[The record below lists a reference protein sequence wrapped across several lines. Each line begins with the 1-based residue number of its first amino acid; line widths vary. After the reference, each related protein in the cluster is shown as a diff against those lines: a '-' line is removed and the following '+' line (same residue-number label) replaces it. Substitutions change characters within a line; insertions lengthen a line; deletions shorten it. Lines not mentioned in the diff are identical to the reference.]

1 MRAMHDFRVLARYA
15 VFAVFVLSVV
25 VALAAWLL
33 RTRRV
38 SPFGALGRA
47 LRGASDPLIRPVEAR
62 LVRLGGNPVNAA
74 WWLVVVVALGGIVLL
89 SLLDW
94 AVGTVYGITA
104 AAGGG
109 PRAVLAFLIGALYSI
124 LFAALLIRVIGSW
137 FGVFRYSRW
146 MRPAYVLTD
155 WLVEPIRRL
164 LPPMGALDW
173 SPLVAWLVLWL
184 LKQLL
189 LKAVFF

>member
-1 MRAMHDFRVLARYA
+1 MHDFRVLVRYA

-25 VALAAWLL
+25 VAFTAWLV
-33 RTRRV
+33 RARRV

-47 LRGASDPLIRPVEAR
+47 LRAASDPLIRPVEMR
-62 LVRLGGNPVNAA
+62 LVRLGGNPVNAG
-74 WWLVVVVALGGIVLL
+74 WWLVVVVALGGVVLL

-94 AVGTVYGITA
+94 AVGLFYGISA

-109 PRAVLAFLIGALYSI
+109 PRAVLAFLIGALYSV
-124 LFAALLIRVIGSW
+124 LFAALLLRVTGSW
-137 FGVFRYSRW
+137 FGLFRYSRW
-146 MRPAYVLTD
+146 MRPAYALTD

-189 LKAVFF
+189 LNVVLL

>member
-1 MRAMHDFRVLARYA
+1 MHDFRVLVRYA

-25 VALAAWLL
+25 VAFTAWLV
-33 RTRRV
+33 RARRV

-47 LRGASDPLIRPVEAR
+47 LRAASDPLIRPVEMR
-62 LVRLGGNPVNAA
+62 LVRLGGNPVNAG
-74 WWLVVVVALGGIVLL
+74 WWLVVVVALGGVVLL

-94 AVGTVYGITA
+94 AVGLFYGISA

-109 PRAVLAFLIGALYSI
+109 PRAVLAFLIGALYSV
-124 LFAALLIRVIGSW
+124 LFAALLLRVIGSW
-137 FGVFRYSRW
+137 FGLFRYSRW
-146 MRPAYVLTD
+146 MRPAYALTD

-164 LPPMGALDW
+164 LPPMGALGW

-189 LKAVFF
+189 LNVVLL

>member
-1 MRAMHDFRVLARYA
+1 MHDFRVLVRYA

-25 VALAAWLL
+25 VAFTAWLV
-33 RTRRV
+33 RARRV

-47 LRGASDPLIRPVEAR
+47 LRAASDPLIRPVEMR
-62 LVRLGGNPVNAA
+62 LVRLGGNPVNAG
-74 WWLVVVVALGGIVLL
+74 WWLVVVVALGGVVLL

-94 AVGTVYGITA
+94 AVGLFYGISA

-109 PRAVLAFLIGALYSI
+109 PRAVLAFLIGALYSV
-124 LFAALLIRVIGSW
+124 LFAALLLRVIGSW
-137 FGVFRYSRW
+137 FGLFRYSRW
-146 MRPAYVLTD
+146 MRPAHALTD

-189 LKAVFF
+189 LNVVLL

>member
-1 MRAMHDFRVLARYA
+1 MHDFRVLVRYA

-25 VALAAWLL
+25 VAFTAWLV
-33 RTRRV
+33 RARRV

-47 LRGASDPLIRPVEAR
+47 LRAASDPLIRPVEMR
-62 LVRLGGNPVNAA
+62 LVRLGGNPVNAG
-74 WWLVVVVALGGIVLL
+74 WWLVVVVALGGVVLL

-94 AVGTVYGITA
+94 AVGLFYGISA

-109 PRAVLAFLIGALYSI
+109 PRAVLAFLIGALYSV
-124 LFAALLIRVIGSW
+124 LFAALLLRVIGSW
-137 FGVFRYSRW
+137 FGLFRYSRW
-146 MRPAYVLTD
+146 MRPAYAVTD

-189 LKAVFF
+189 LNVVLL

>member
-1 MRAMHDFRVLARYA
+1 MLDLHTLARYA
-15 VFAVFVLSVV
+15 VVAVFTLSVV
-25 VALAAWLL
+25 IAFAAWLV
-33 RTRRV
+33 RARRV

-47 LRGASDPLIRPVEAR
+47 LRAASDPLIRPVEAR
-62 LVRLGGNPVNAA
+62 LVRLGGNPVNAG
-74 WWLVVVVALGGIVLL
+74 WWLVVIVALGGVVLL

-94 AVGTVYGITA
+94 AVGTFYGISA

-109 PRAVLAFLIGALYSI
+109 PRAMLAFLIGALYSV
-124 LFAALLIRVIGSW
+124 LFAALLLRVIGSW
-137 FGVFRYSRW
+137 FGLFRYSRW
-146 MRPAYVLTD
+146 MRPAYALTD

-189 LKAVFF
+189 LNVVFL

>member
-1 MRAMHDFRVLARYA
+1 MHDFRVLARYA

-25 VALAAWLL
+25 VAFAAWLV
-33 RTRRV
+33 RARRV
-38 SPFGALGRA
+38 SPFGVLGRA
-47 LRGASDPLIRPVEAR
+47 LRAASDPLIRPVEAR
-62 LVRLGGNPVNAA
+62 LVRLGGNPVNAG
-74 WWLVVVVALGGIVLL
+74 WWLVVIVALGGVVLL

-94 AVGTVYGITA
+94 AVGIFYGISA

-109 PRAVLAFLIGALYSI
+109 PRAMLAFLIGALYSV
-124 LFAALLIRVIGSW
+124 LFAALLLRVIGSW
-137 FGVFRYSRW
+137 FGLFRYSRW
-146 MRPAYVLTD
+146 MRPAYALTD

-189 LKAVFF
+189 LNVVLL

>member
-1 MRAMHDFRVLARYA
+1 MHDFRVLVRYA

-25 VALAAWLL
+25 VAFTAWLV
-33 RTRRV
+33 RARRV

-47 LRGASDPLIRPVEAR
+47 LRAASDPLIRPVEMR
-62 LVRLGGNPVNAA
+62 LVRLGGDPVNAG
-74 WWLVVVVALGGIVLL
+74 WWLVVVVALGGVVLL

-94 AVGTVYGITA
+94 AVGLFYGISA

-109 PRAVLAFLIGALYSI
+109 PRAVLAFLIGALYSV
-124 LFAALLIRVIGSW
+124 LFAALLLRVIGSW
-137 FGVFRYSRW
+137 FGLFRYSRW
-146 MRPAYVLTD
+146 MRPAYALTD

-189 LKAVFF
+189 LNVVLL